1 MPPLRLW
8 RWWVP
13 AAVDGPAHGF
23 HSDYPEVYITA
34 MAVARVAL
42 YKAVEKE
49 QVEGTREQKA
59 KESKIIV
66 GGFFYMVQG
75 S

>member
-1 MPPLRLW
+1 
-8 RWWVP
+8 
-13 AAVDGPAHGF
+13 
-23 HSDYPEVYITA
+23 
-34 MAVARVAL
+34 MAVARVTL

-59 KESKIIV
+59 KEGKIIV